1 MASIVDPPP
10 SVHHTRSEAIA
21 GGKKKSDIEMYHA
34 MQSTTNTKGMHNELH
49 HENCCTFFLVSTPL
63 ESNGLDYSSEIF
75 KIPTMESFKF

>member
-49 HENCCTFFLVSTPL
+49 HENSCTFFSSFNTIGIQWF
-63 ESNGLDYSSEIF
+63 GLF
-75 KIPTMESFKF
+75 FRNL